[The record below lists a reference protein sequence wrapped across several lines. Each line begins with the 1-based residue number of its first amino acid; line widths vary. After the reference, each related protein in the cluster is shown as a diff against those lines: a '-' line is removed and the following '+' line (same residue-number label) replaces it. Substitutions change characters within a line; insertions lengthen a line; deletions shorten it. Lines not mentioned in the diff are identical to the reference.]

1 MRALASEFA
10 GSVSAAEFH
19 DETANLGG
27 IVYRHSRLFGKAH
40 FRLRTLQAMW
50 VPSPFERFYRSATLV
65 AHSSHRR
72 FPLPVRAPLTDTFP

>member
-1 MRALASEFA
+1 MRALVSEFA

-19 DETANLGG
+19 DETANLGS
-27 IVYRHSRLFGKAH
+27 IVYRPSRLFGKSH
-40 FRLRTLQAMW
+40 FQLRILQATW
-50 VPSPFERFYRSATLV
+50 VTSPFERSYRSATLV